1 MAGVYVVGVG
11 SVSALLDCKLGTVYS
26 SAIGALLSC
35 LVDGYIFFLLILE
48 VLVELKLLFLYFLL
62 MLKHI

>member
-11 SVSALLDCKLGTVYS
+11 SVSALLDCELGAVYS

-48 VLVELKLLFLYFLL
+48 VLVEL
-62 MLKHI
+62 